1 MLFSSTY
8 LFTTSIIASPYLSI
22 FLGPNPATSFNFST
36 SNGYLPL
43 ISFSVFFVIII
54 RCGKLSILAY
64 FPLTF
69 LSCSYSF
76 WSVVTSKKSCFAS
89 SFSFK
94 TFDLSSSSVLLSIL
108 LSTIYC
114 SITLIKSCPY
124 FSYLIWP
131 TPDIFNNSSSSV
143 GYVFAIDNKVESP
156 NTIYGAIF
164 SFTAIVF
171 LKSDKIPNNSF
182 LFLTS
187 LAILT
192 SLNWT
197 FISPFKTLD
206 DWELRLIVGK
216 LPLEP
221 RFSLTSKNPWDT
233 NVFIKAFN
241 PSLV

>member
-43 ISFSVFFVIII
+43 ISF
-54 RCGKLSILAY
+54 
-64 FPLTF
+64 
-69 LSCSYSF
+69 
-76 WSVVTSKKSCFAS
+76 
-89 SFSFK
+89 K

-114 SITLIKSCPY
+114 SIALIKSCPY

-233 NVFIKAFN
+233 NVFIKVFN